1 MTTSL
6 GVSSGA
12 AVAVGVLLIILAVV
26 LAILFPNLIELVL
39 NKELVIRD
47 GGRTY
52 KWWKEPPV
60 EPRMQVYIYNVTNA
74 DEFLN
79 SGEKPALQELGPY
92 VYKQHWEKTDV
103 KFNDNGTVTYKV
115 KKTFVYAPV
124 SSRRRNGDLRR

>member
-1 MTTSL
+1 M
-6 GVSSGA
+6 
-12 AVAVGVLLIILAVV
+12 AVGVLLIILAIV
-26 LAILFPNLIELVL
+26 LAIFFPNLIDMVL
-39 NKELVIRD
+39 DKELVIRD

-60 EPRMQVYIYNVTNA
+60 VPRMQIYIYNVTNA

-79 SGEKPALQELGPY
+79 NGEKPALQELGPY
-92 VYKQHWEKTDV
+92 VYTQHWEKTDI

-124 SSRRRNGDLRR
+124 SLRWRNRDLRRY